1 MTDSLMKIGNLDADN
16 VKTQREDG
24 HPQAK
29 ERPGADRFLI
39 ALRKSQSCQHLDLRH
54 LVSRTV

>member
-1 MTDSLMKIGNLDADN
+1 MTDSLMEIGNLDADN

-29 ERPGADRFLI
+29 ERDLEQIVSSKLSEKANPANTLI
-39 ALRKSQSCQHLDLRH
+39 SGI
-54 LVSRTV
+54 